1 MTTKKTELAVI
12 TFFDNGIFRS
22 KTIQHSDAEYTK
34 KVVDEMVREHG
45 FDILEVMRYDTETL
59 EPITD
64 VLTDDKMEQNI
75 VTEIA
80 SLHGENEELEG
91 IIRLNEIRINEL
103 EGVLKE
109 IKKYR

>member
-59 EPITD
+59 KPITD
-64 VLTDDKMEQNI
+64 VMVEDKMEERI
-75 VTEIA
+75 LIEIENLY
-80 SLHGENEELEG
+80 SENEHLEE
-91 IIRLNEIRINEL
+91 EIQKNIAEINKL
-103 EGVLKE
+103 EVTLEE
-109 IKKYR
+109 IKKHR